1 MLPRTYSPDILEL
14 GDRLA
19 ALSADRAAQLNRY
32 LAAVHGIEPLIS
44 GPAPPPDP
52 DVVVINGIAEPT
64 AWGVVMEGVDPA
76 RRVAVIK
83 LLREKLMVSLVQA
96 RNLVDSAPQ
105 VVRDHLPR
113 AEAEP
118 WQRELEAAGAKASLR
133 PVG

>member
-32 LAAVHGIEPLIS
+32 LASVHGIEPLCS
-44 GPAPPPDP
+44 GLAPVPEP
-52 DVVVINGIAEPT
+52 DVVVIDGVAEPT
-64 AWGVVMEGVDPA
+64 AWGVVLESVDPA
-76 RRVAVIK
+76 RRVAVIR
-83 LLREKLMVSLVQA
+83 LLREKLTVSLLQA
-96 RNLVDSAPQ
+96 RNLMESAPQ

-113 AEAEP
+113 TEAEALR
-118 WQRELEAAGAKASLR
+118 RELEAAGAKVSLR